1 MDGREQVGGSFDEDP
16 SGNEDRNRRGIIM
29 IKKIYGME
37 PVKRV
42 IIVWLAF
49 FIIQWAVFLV
59 AYLTNPEAWVNVQT
73 GVPDRGMDS
82 ALAILAN
89 NGILLILIVAAN
101 LFARFGSV
109 SLGGLILIIQAVM
122 IGWTAGTNGFAFPFP
137 NLGAANMNYLKIGLW
152 ELSAYAIVGGVTLT
166 KSLNISETFPPKSW
180 VVSRKLKDITFDK
193 TEERLLILAAVFL
206 AVAAL
211 MEGFFI

>member
-1 MDGREQVGGSFDEDP
+1 
-16 SGNEDRNRRGIIM
+16 M
-29 IKKIYGME
+29 IKRIYAMA
-37 PVKRV
+37 PVRRV
-42 IIVWLAF
+42 VIVWLAF
-49 FIIQWAVFLV
+49 FIIQWAVFLL

-73 GVPDRGMDS
+73 GAPGRGMDS

-109 SLGGLILIIQAVM
+109 SLGGLILTIQAVM
-122 IGWTAGTNGFAFPFP
+122 IGWTAGTNGFSFPFTS
-137 NLGAANMNYLKIGLW
+137 LGAANMNYLKIGLW

-166 KSLNISETFPPKSW
+166 KSLNISETFPPKDW

-193 TEERLLILAAVFL
+193 TEERLLILAAVLLVF
-206 AVAAL
+206 AAL

>member
-1 MDGREQVGGSFDEDP
+1 
-16 SGNEDRNRRGIIM
+16 M
-29 IKKIYGME
+29 IRKIYGME

-42 IIVWLAF
+42 VIVWLAF
-49 FIIQWAVFLV
+49 FIIQWVVFGA
-59 AYLTNPEAWVNVQT
+59 AYLTHKEAWVNVQT
-73 GVPDRGMDS
+73 GVPDTGMNS

-122 IGWTAGTNGFAFPFP
+122 IGWTAGTNGFTFPFTSI
-137 NLGAANMNYLKIGLW
+137 GAANMNYLRIGLW

-166 KSLNISETFPPKSW
+166 KSLNISETFPPKEW
-180 VVSRKLKDITFDK
+180 VVSKKLKDITFDR
-193 TEERLLILAAVFL
+193 TEERLLILAAVLL
-206 AVAAL
+206 AFAAL